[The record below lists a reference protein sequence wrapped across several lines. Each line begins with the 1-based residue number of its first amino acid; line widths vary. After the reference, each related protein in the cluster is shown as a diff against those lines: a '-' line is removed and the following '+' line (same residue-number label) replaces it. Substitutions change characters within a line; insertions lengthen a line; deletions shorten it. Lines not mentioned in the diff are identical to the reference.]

1 MKTGIEI
8 FVVMEWELMK
18 NRDIAIL
25 SAYFLC
31 TGIAVFYLYRE
42 AVSFEKINST
52 VEFISFPIS
61 LLFFLL
67 MTIFSMHIRD
77 NLKNTIKVSMVFFI
91 LLGGTLLVFEV
102 VKPDITYIEAKE
114 KIEEKYNA
122 TTVKECPK
130 TILTMNEK
138 QIYRFF
144 THDGR
149 TFSFDPYKNQI
160 EQLTRSGFGAP
171 GLCE

>member
-1 MKTGIEI
+1 MKKRE
-8 FVVMEWELMK
+8 
-18 NRDIAIL
+18 IAIL
-25 SAYFLC
+25 STYLLC
-31 TGIAVFYLYRE
+31 TIVAVFYLYRE
-42 AVSFEKINST
+42 AVFFEKINST
-52 VEFISFPIS
+52 IEFVSFPIS

-67 MTIFSMHIRD
+67 MTIFSLHIRD
-77 NLKNTIKVSMVFFI
+77 NLKNTIKVTMVFFI

-122 TTVKECPK
+122 SIVTECPK

-144 THDGR
+144 TQDDK
-149 TFSFDPYKNQI
+149 TFSFDPYKNEI
-160 EQLTRSGFGAP
+160 EQLTWSGFGAP
-171 GLCE
+171 GLCEDKRPVQ

>member
-1 MKTGIEI
+1 MG
-8 FVVMEWELMK
+8 WRLMK
-18 NRDIAIL
+18 NREIAIL
-25 SAYFLC
+25 STYLLC
-31 TGIAVFYLYRE
+31 TVVGVFYLYRE

-67 MTIFSMHIRD
+67 MTIFSLHIRD
-77 NLKNTIKVSMVFFI
+77 NLKNTIKVTMVFFI
-91 LLGGTLLVFEV
+91 FLGGTLLVFEV
-102 VKPDITYIEAKE
+102 VKPGITYIETKE

-122 TTVKECPK
+122 SIVTECPK

-144 THDGR
+144 TQDDK
-149 TFSFDPYKNQI
+149 TFSFDPYKNEI
-160 EQLTRSGFGAP
+160 EQLTGIGFG
-171 GLCE
+171 GTGMCE